1 MPSLLSAP
9 LRSVGKMKHAG
20 RTRSKYQFDA
30 SDISVYGL
38 PEMLDGG
45 SKELVVQLA
54 RGPKIAQCSVDVA
67 DGRPVGG
74 CVHWGEK
81 KLSFV
86 ATLYTSKTGK
96 AFSDKR
102 YRATLHVAKP
112 AAFGTSKRA
121 LREIAHVDFNV
132 ADHVSSAPARV
143 VLHLPLSKGARGASK
158 GVAGSIELSLE
169 LRAVHLGTADAEDE
183 DDDDRS
189 ISSAITGFSD
199 GSSYRESPSEA
210 PSEGALEQDLDG
222 FDAMGEASAGT
233 GGMAESSAGLSGVR
247 ARAAPVALQ
256 AGGLSASEAIA
267 ARQKGGA
274 AALPPAATAR
284 DMGAA
289 ALSARRCWSSAKT
302 SSASANPFDD
312 GAAPN
317 PVRVLNPFDEAPADD
332 SRSDG
337 ARPSDAA
344 EDAVAAEQSDAE
356 PLAPQAGRTQ
366 RETARVSDGESHVL
380 RQQAG
385 AQRGQLEALQAQVAA
400 LAASERAALDLL
412 GAAEAEAEEA
422 RRQLLEA
429 AEDLQAARDG
439 GAHEEQ
445 YTELALQLVD
455 AKLAAAQYAYERD
468 EARARCKKVR
478 AGGTA
483 VAEQLTALEVRYE
496 DLKRRYE
503 ADLTGLIEVKLQC
516 AEACARVAELEDSV
530 AR

>member
-199 GSSYRESPSEA
+199 GSSYRESPSA
-210 PSEGALEQDLDG
+210 A
-222 FDAMGEASAGT
+222 ASAPP
-233 GGMAESSAGLSGVR
+233 AKAHRR
-247 ARAAPVALQ
+247 ARPH
-256 AGGLSASEAIA
+256 ASPSRL
-267 ARQKGGA
+267 ARS
-274 AALPPAATAR
+274 PP
-284 DMGAA
+284 
-289 ALSARRCWSSAKT
+289 
-302 SSASANPFDD
+302 
-312 GAAPN
+312 
-317 PVRVLNPFDEAPADD
+317 
-332 SRSDG
+332 
-337 ARPSDAA
+337 RPT
-344 EDAVAAEQSDAE
+344 
-356 PLAPQAGRTQ
+356 P
-366 RETARVSDGESHVL
+366 
-380 RQQAG
+380 
-385 AQRGQLEALQAQVAA
+385 
-400 LAASERAALDLL
+400 
-412 GAAEAEAEEA
+412 
-422 RRQLLEA
+422 
-429 AEDLQAARDG
+429 
-439 GAHEEQ
+439 
-445 YTELALQLVD
+445 
-455 AKLAAAQYAYERD
+455 
-468 EARARCKKVR
+468 
-478 AGGTA
+478 
-483 VAEQLTALEVRYE
+483 
-496 DLKRRYE
+496 
-503 ADLTGLIEVKLQC
+503 
-516 AEACARVAELEDSV
+516 
-530 AR
+530 